1 MKKTNFKFDVM
12 IIYDAISAYSA
23 ADLVYHESAPFAAQG
38 HYFNCN
44 ACYEYFI
51 KYCQQQN
58 LSAAFTT
65 TKDIN
70 AKGQFKSFWTYNK
83 QWQRHSAMA
92 SAKVIFDKFSNL
104 TPRNCRA
111 RLLLTSARIPVPIFH
126 NQAMRILFDDKLKTY
141 LRFPHY
147 GIPTVKVSPLNK
159 TGLLKAKNT
168 LQTLCTQ
175 HPYHEDF
182 QTDFVLKDQ
191 FGMGGNNIFKIAA
204 NEKSSTVPK
213 KTAAHYVLQP
223 FIQASGFTMAH
234 CTRNSDL
241 RIIICNNKIIQSY
254 LRIAKTGE
262 FRANAVQ
269 GGKVVYL
276 KLNQIPL
283 DVKNMA
289 KKIQK
294 KLPSKTALYALDFI
308 KSKKGHLY
316 FIEGNNRPGLIW
328 FDREDEKRAK
338 QLIHLVVKN
347 LKKLI
352 VKS

>member
-1 MKKTNFKFDVM
+1 M
-12 IIYDAISAYSA
+12 IVYDAYSA
-23 ADLVYHESAPFAAQG
+23 HSAANLAYCESAPFAARG
-38 HYFNCN
+38 HYFSCN

-51 KYCQQQN
+51 EYCQQQN

-65 TKDIN
+65 TKDIS
-70 AKGQFKSFWTYNK
+70 ALGQFKNYWTFHK
-83 QWQRHSAMA
+83 KWQRHSEIAT
-92 SAKVIFDKFSNL
+92 AKVVFDKFSNL
-104 TPRNCRA
+104 TPRNCHA
-111 RLLLTSARIPVPIFH
+111 RHLLATAQIPLPIFH

-141 LRFPHY
+141 LQFPRY
-147 GIPTVKVSPLNK
+147 AIPTVKVSPLNK
-159 TGLLKAKNT
+159 AGLLKAKNT
-168 LQTLCTQ
+168 LKTLCTQ
-175 HPYHEDF
+175 HPYHKDF

-204 NEKSSTVPK
+204 DEKSSAVPK
-213 KTAAHYVLQP
+213 KTAAHFVLQP
-223 FIQASGFTMAH
+223 FIKASGFTMAN

-283 DVKNMA
+283 EVKNMA

-308 KSKKGHLY
+308 KSNNGHLY

-328 FDREDEKRAK
+328 FDQEDEKRAK

-352 VKS
+352 ITS